1 LRSHLKPLSKTI
13 LCYLGAVGGHIAAAA
28 ELRTSLT
35 SIVDALRDFLTNI
48 RVPERPNDAD
58 VDDDDGTEEDDLDY
72 LT

>member
-1 LRSHLKPLSKTI
+1 MFVNF
-13 LCYLGAVGGHIAAAA
+13 YNLGAVGGHIAAAA

-58 VDDDDGTEEDDLDY
+58 VDDGSTEDEELDY